1 MSVEEEVRQATDERF
16 AAMAAGDL
24 KALEECLS
32 DDLTY
37 IAAAGAVIGK
47 AEILD
52 NIRSGVFR
60 LDSFETHDFQ
70 VKHYGDAA
78 VAVYKSVLTSLFRG
92 QPRRG
97 RYGTT
102 SVYAKERG
110 RWKLVAQQM
119 TLMAPTPTPTTPQPA
134 PVATH

>member
-1 MSVEEEVRQATDERF
+1 MSVEEELRKATDERF
-16 AAMAAGDL
+16 AAMAAGDV
-24 KALEECLS
+24 KALGECLS

-47 AEILD
+47 AEIID
-52 NIRSGVFR
+52 NVRSGVFK
-60 LDSFETHDFQ
+60 LDSFETNDF
-70 VKHYGDAA
+70 KAKRYGDAA
-78 VAVYKSVLTSLFRG
+78 VAVYRSILTSSYKG
-92 QPRRG
+92 QNRRG
-97 RYGTT
+97 HYGTT

-119 TLMAPTPTPTTPQPA
+119 TLMAPTPSPA